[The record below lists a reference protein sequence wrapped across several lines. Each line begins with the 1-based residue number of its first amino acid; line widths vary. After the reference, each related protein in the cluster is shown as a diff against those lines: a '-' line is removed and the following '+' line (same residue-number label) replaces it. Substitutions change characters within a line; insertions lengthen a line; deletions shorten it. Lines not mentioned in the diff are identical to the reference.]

1 MQFISEDDL
10 LNMGVTEL
18 GARRKLMAARAT
30 RAQYESMSKK
40 IEYESMSKKI
50 EVLTMA
56 ILTMAILTMARLTMA
71 RLTMA
76 RLTMARLTVLLYCT
90 GARGGEHA
98 AASGAGRCREQHRA
112 RRAGCGRLP
121 RCGARAAHRAT
132 FSIATL

>member
-40 IEYESMSKKI
+40 IE
-50 EVLTMA
+50 VLT

-71 RLTMA
+71 RLTVA
-76 RLTMARLTVLLYCT
+76 TLTVATLTVARLTVLLYRCS
-90 GARGGEHA
+90 RGKTRGCGLRRSMPRAILRAPCRMLPTTEMRCA
-98 AASGAGRCREQHRA
+98 SYAASY
-112 RRAGCGRLP
+112 
-121 RCGARAAHRAT
+121 T
-132 FSIATL
+132 

>member
-40 IEYESMSKKI
+40 IE
-50 EVLTMA
+50 VLT

-71 RLTMA
+71 T
-76 RLTMARLTVLLYCT
+76 LTVLLYRCS
-90 GARGGEHA
+90 RGRTRGCGLRRSMPRATPRAPCRMLPTTEMRCA
-98 AASGAGRCREQHRA
+98 SCAASY
-112 RRAGCGRLP
+112 
-121 RCGARAAHRAT
+121 T
-132 FSIATL
+132 